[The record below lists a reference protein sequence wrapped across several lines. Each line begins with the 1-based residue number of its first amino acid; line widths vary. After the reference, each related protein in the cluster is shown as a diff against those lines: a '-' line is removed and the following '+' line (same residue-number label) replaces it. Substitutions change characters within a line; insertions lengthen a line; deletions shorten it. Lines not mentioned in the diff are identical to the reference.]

1 MHQVH
6 YASIDE
12 VPAEGDVSGV
22 SIQYTLVPQL
32 KSDVVNPD
40 GVTLLADIP
49 AGWST

>member
-32 KSDVVNPD
+32 KSA
-40 GVTLLADIP
+40 GVYWT
-49 AGWST
+49 STY